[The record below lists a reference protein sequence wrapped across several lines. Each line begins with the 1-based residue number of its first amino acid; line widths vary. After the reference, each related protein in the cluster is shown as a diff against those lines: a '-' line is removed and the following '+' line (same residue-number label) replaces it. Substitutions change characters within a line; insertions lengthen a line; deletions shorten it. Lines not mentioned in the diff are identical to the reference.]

1 MVLLQEKPETD
12 IIDIAIEID
21 TPATQHL
28 YSLEEY
34 YTLEENSDVRHEFC
48 DGVIEEMTGGTI
60 NHNRI
65 IRNLVRILDLAFQ
78 NTNREVFTSD
88 LRLYIPECKKATYPD
103 IMVIEGEVMLH
114 NNRQDE
120 VLNPC
125 LIIEVLSPSTANYD
139 RKDKFYY
146 YRSIPTLK
154 QYVLISQSDYAIES
168 YTKTGENKW
177 LFEETKGE
185 DIEVNLDSIEVR
197 FPILNL
203 YNDVNFSGK

>member
-1 MVLLQEKPETD
+1 MVLLQEKPD
-12 IIDIAIEID
+12 IDINIDID
-21 TPATQHL
+21 TSQTPNI
-28 YSLEEY
+28 YSLDEY
-34 YTLEENSDVRHEFC
+34 YALEENSDVRHEFC
-48 DGVIEEMTGGTI
+48 NGEIEEMTGGTI

-78 NTNREVFTSD
+78 NTNREVFTRD
-88 LRLYIPECKKATYPD
+88 LRLYIPEFKKATYPD
-103 IMVIEGEVMLH
+103 IMVIEGEIMLH

-154 QYVLISQSDYAIES
+154 QYILISQFDYTIEN
-168 YTKTGENKW
+168 YVKKGENQW

-185 DIEVNLDSIEVR
+185 NIEVNLESIELS
-197 FPILNL
+197 FPISDL
-203 YNDVNFSGK
+203 YVDVKFSE

>member
-1 MVLLQEKPETD
+1 MILLQAKPN
-12 IIDIAIEID
+12 IDIDID
-21 TPATQHL
+21 TPQTQHI
-28 YSLEEY
+28 YSLDEY
-34 YTLEENSDVRHEFC
+34 YALEENSDVRHEFC
-48 DGVIEEMTGGTI
+48 NGEIEEMTGGTI

-88 LRLYIPECKKATYPD
+88 LRLYIPEFKKATYPD
-103 IMVIEGEVMLH
+103 IMVIEGKIMLH

-125 LIIEVLSPSTANYD
+125 LIIEILSPSTANYD

-154 QYVLISQSDYAIES
+154 QYILISQFDYTIES

-185 DIEVNLDSIEVR
+185 NIEVNLESIELS
-197 FPILNL
+197 FPISDL
-203 YNDVNFSGK
+203 YIDVKF

>member
-1 MVLLQEKPETD
+1 MVLLQTKPD
-12 IIDIAIEID
+12 IDIDIEIN
-21 TPATQHL
+21 TSQTQTQNI
-28 YSLEEY
+28 YSLDEY
-34 YTLEENSDVRHEFC
+34 YALEENSDVRHEFC
-48 DGVIEEMTGGTI
+48 NGEIEEMTGGTI

-78 NTNREVFTSD
+78 NSNREVFTSD
-88 LRLYIPECKKATYPD
+88 LRLYIPEYKKATYPD
-103 IMVIEGEVMLH
+103 IMVIEGEVMLN

-139 RKDKFYY
+139 RKDKFFY

-154 QYVLISQSDYAIES
+154 QYVLISQFEYSIENYIKKS
-168 YTKTGENKW
+168 ENQW

-185 DIEVNLDSIEVR
+185 NITVNLESIELSFSR
-197 FPILNL
+197 SDL
-203 YNDVNFSGK
+203 YVDVKF